1 MRDAAERDAAERD
14 ADAPRAAVLD
24 PIDRAS
30 EVVFGLLMSLSFTG
44 ALSVASA
51 GRDEIRTMLASAVGC
66 NLAWGLVD
74 AVMFVV
80 RARVARGHRAALAER
95 FARAGDAAEAR
106 AVLGEALP
114 GRLAAALPEAA
125 LERLRAMARAAA
137 PVPASGSAARDDL
150 RAAFGVFA
158 LVVAATFPVVL
169 PFVLLADA
177 ATALRVSNGLA
188 IALLFGAGAVLG
200 RYAGW
205 GAARTGFAMVA
216 LGAAMVATIR
226 LLGG

>member
-1 MRDAAERDAAERD
+1 MRDAAEPD
-14 ADAPRAAVLD
+14 ADVRPAVVLD

-44 ALSVASA
+44 ALSIASA
-51 GRDEIRTMLASAVGC
+51 GRDEIRTMLASALGC

-95 FARAGDAAEAR
+95 FARAGDADEAR
-106 AVLGEALP
+106 AVLAEAMP
-114 GRLAAALPEAA
+114 GRLAAALPAAA
-125 LERLRAMARAAA
+125 LERLRAMARSPA
-137 PVPASGSAARDDL
+137 PVPDPRAALRDEL
-150 RAAFGVFA
+150 RAALGVFS

-169 PFVLLADA
+169 PFVLLADT
-177 ATALRVSNGLA
+177 ATALRLSNALA

-205 GAARTGFAMVA
+205 GAARTGLAMVA

-226 LLGG
+226 ALGG